1 MSTIEQQINQH
12 ADRITHKGCEGEITS
27 NEAVIIS
34 YDIISDG
41 DGGWEYGGNRI
52 DEYPFDGTMD
62 YLFTCR
68 KCGWWTE
75 HFNAVI
81 VDNLMT
87 DKRDGKI

>member
-1 MSTIEQQINQH
+1 MIV
-12 ADRITHKGCEGEITS
+12 HKGCEGEITS

-34 YDIISDG
+34 YDSISDG

-87 DKRDGKI
+87 DKRDEKS

>member
-1 MSTIEQQINQH
+1 MIV
-12 ADRITHKGCEGEITS
+12 HKGCEGEITS

-41 DGGWEYGGNRI
+41 DGGWEYGGNRV
-52 DEYPFDGTMD
+52 DEYPFEGTMD

-87 DKRDGKI
+87 DKRDEKS